1 MTDKKLSNPASLR
14 SASFLRAS
22 RVFLRGR
29 ATEHPALQK
38 TRRQSRTAVSISQ
51 SVRWI
56 LICLVAI
63 AGVALLS
70 GCGQSEPQQ
79 PSTQQRETKGAK
91 ETRGDQERRDAA
103 EKAWADA
110 LQAGTPAALNAYLAN
125 HGSGTHAA
133 EARQRLTE
141 LEEQARRDD
150 EEKAWADASH
160 DGTAPAITAFL
171 QNFGAGTHAVE
182 ARQRLAALEEIRRD
196 EKAWADASRDGTSAA
211 MAAYLQNHGSGVH
224 VAEARQRLAVLEE
237 RARKDA
243 EERAW
248 ADASRTRTAAAM
260 TSYLQNFGSG
270 NHALEARQ
278 RLSLLEQQERQQDER
293 RRARQ
298 ASALGIPA
306 IDVRKTCQLSG
317 AITGTVASQK
327 DDNGSCIKSEQGARD
342 DIVKQWAEFL
352 RSERAQC
359 MNAKVYLPSYVEWV
373 TCLEM
378 QRDVRKLKQQSPSS
392 NAIGQGTRIRNRMQ

>member
-1 MTDKKLSNPASLR
+1 VNDKKLSNPASLR
-14 SASFLRAS
+14 SPSFLRAGG
-22 RVFLRGR
+22 VFLRGL
-29 ATEHPALQK
+29 APEHPGLQT
-38 TRRQSRTAVSISQ
+38 TRRQSRTPASISQ

-56 LICLVAI
+56 LICFVAI
-63 AGVALLS
+63 TNFAGVALLS

-79 PSTQQRETKGAK
+79 QPSTHQQETKGAQ
-91 ETRGDQERRDAA
+91 ETKGDQQLKDAA

-110 LQAGTPAALNAYLAN
+110 LQAGTTAALNAYLAN
-125 HGSGTHAA
+125 HGRGTHAA

-141 LEEQARRDD
+141 LEEQARRDA
-150 EEKAWADASH
+150 EEK
-160 DGTAPAITAFL
+160 
-171 QNFGAGTHAVE
+171 
-182 ARQRLAALEEIRRD
+182 
-196 EKAWADASRDGTSAA
+196 
-211 MAAYLQNHGSGVH
+211 
-224 VAEARQRLAVLEE
+224 
-237 RARKDA
+237 
-243 EERAW
+243 AW

-278 RLSLLEQQERQQDER
+278 RLSLLQRQERQQDEK

-306 IDVRKTCQLSG
+306 IDVRKTCRLSG
-317 AITGTVASQK
+317 AVIGTVASQK
-327 DDNGSCIKSEQGARD
+327 DDNDSCIKSEQVARD
-342 DIVKQWAEFL
+342 DIVKQWAEFS

-378 QRDVRKLKQQSPSS
+378 QRDVRRLRQQSPSL
-392 NAIGQGTRIRNRMQ
+392 NAIGQGTRIRNRRGGEKAGSKNAVRSRITSVRRG